1 MTFTVKYLSIS
12 SAQYGNIQNPV
23 KCRKNG
29 MTNFT
34 LHPATAWKENQK
46 NRWQMT
52 SITRSKRRTVMNRE
66 DIDILEVGNAYTA
79 LFYKKNHYQPY
90 IVAWHFDP
98 DSYTWDQGHY
108 FCDLKSAKKFFAEQ
122 ERNNAN
128 CKYCEKLD
136 CPHRDCV
143 RRLPY
148 EKGGILACENLW

>member
-12 SAQYGNIQNPV
+12 SAQYGNTQNPV

-34 LHPATAWKENQK
+34 LHPATAWMENQK

>member
-1 MTFTVKYLSIS
+1 
-12 SAQYGNIQNPV
+12 
-23 KCRKNG
+23 
-29 MTNFT
+29 
-34 LHPATAWKENQK
+34 
-46 NRWQMT
+46 
-52 SITRSKRRTVMNRE
+52 MNRE

-136 CPHRDCV
+136 SLTGIASDDYPMKRVESLLV
-143 RRLPY
+143 RIFG
-148 EKGGILACENLW
+148 KGE